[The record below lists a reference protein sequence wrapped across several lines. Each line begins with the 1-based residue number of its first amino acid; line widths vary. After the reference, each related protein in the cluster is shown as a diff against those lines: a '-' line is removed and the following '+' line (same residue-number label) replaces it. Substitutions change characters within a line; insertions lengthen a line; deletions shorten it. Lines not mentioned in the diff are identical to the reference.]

1 MVKKLDK
8 VQKNFPD
15 YEGDSLPD
23 RAYFFQVVNTLMGDW
38 LLE

>member
-8 VQKNFPD
+8 VQKYFPD
-15 YEGDSLPD
+15 YEGGVLPD
-23 RAYFFQVVNTLMGDW
+23 RAYFFQVVSTLLGDW